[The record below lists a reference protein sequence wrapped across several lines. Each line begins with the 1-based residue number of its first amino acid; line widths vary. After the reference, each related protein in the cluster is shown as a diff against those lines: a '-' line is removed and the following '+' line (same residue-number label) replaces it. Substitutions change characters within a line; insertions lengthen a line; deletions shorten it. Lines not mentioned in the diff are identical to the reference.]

1 MRDARVSGLRV
12 AALAK
17 QGGTTSQH
25 TRVIRTMR
33 FMAKGTVLGSRRVL
47 PNIGSTFLGVTLKTR
62 IVRRLTNQLS
72 IGGSCM
78 RAVASTAVHLS
89 FEERVRKRF

>member
-1 MRDARVSGLRV
+1 MRDAWVSRLRV

-25 TRVIRTMR
+25 ARVIRAMWC
-33 FMAKGTVLGSRRVL
+33 MAKGTVLGSRRVL
-47 PNIGSTFLGVTLKTR
+47 PNIGSAFFGVTLKTG
-62 IVRRLTNQLS
+62 IVDRLTDQLS
-72 IGGSCM
+72 IGGSSM
-78 RAVASTAVHLS
+78 RAVTSAAVHLS